1 VEKMVHGSDP
11 ITQKDPKNAVIK
23 HQPES
28 RFEHF
33 MKGEFFNCVLKRGL
47 LLSHEWTTK
56 KLIFPSITG

>member
-1 VEKMVHGSDP
+1 MVHGSDP
-11 ITQKDPKNAVIK
+11 VTQKDPKKTVIK

-28 RFEHF
+28 RFEDF